1 MIAKSLA
8 RFRFPPMPTI
18 RLTVPSDDLSDQQKE
33 AFIEHMT
40 DSVSQFYLEE
50 KDEDVRE
57 FVNIRITETAETG
70 YAIGGE
76 IIG

>member
-1 MIAKSLA
+1 
-8 RFRFPPMPTI
+8 MPTI
-18 RLTVPSDDLSDQQKE
+18 RLTVPPDDLSDQQKE
-33 AFIEHMT
+33 AFIEHIT

-57 FVNIRITETAETG
+57 FVNVRITETAKTE

-76 IIG
+76 VIG

>member
-1 MIAKSLA
+1 
-8 RFRFPPMPTI
+8 MPTI
-18 RLTVPSDDLSDQQKE
+18 RLTVPPEDLSHEQKE
-33 AFIEHMT
+33 AFIERIT
-40 DSVSQFYLEE
+40 DTVSRFYREE

-57 FVNIRITETAETG
+57 FVNVRIAETAETG

>member
-1 MIAKSLA
+1 
-8 RFRFPPMPTI
+8 MPTI